1 MLYRIQPDTTT
12 PTISGRNL
20 AHSKRSV
27 PERAFIG
34 ADLHRNRVELV
45 SPTMKQCARL
55 AGVCIPYVTAAIDII
70 DDPDARDAVLR
81 GDLNILDAAKRSH
94 ARENSRR
101 PYSTLVAG
109 GTGRRR
115 AGNWRRLDLGFD
127 APAKPMSET
136 AATITLVAAALNS
149 DHTQEDTHDQN
160 PRLD

>member
-94 ARENSRR
+94 ARG
-101 PYSTLVAG
+101 TLV
-109 GTGRRR
+109 
-115 AGNWRRLDLGFD
+115 DLIQRSS
-127 APAKPMSET
+127 PEE
-136 AATITLVAAALNS
+136 LAAAARVIGVDLIWDSMLQPN
-149 DHTQEDTHDQN
+149 
-160 PRLD
+160 L